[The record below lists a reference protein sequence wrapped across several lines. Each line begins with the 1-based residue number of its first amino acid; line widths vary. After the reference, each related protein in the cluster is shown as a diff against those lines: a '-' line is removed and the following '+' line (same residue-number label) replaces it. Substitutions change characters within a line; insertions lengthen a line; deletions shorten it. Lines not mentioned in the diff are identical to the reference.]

1 MSIDGGCM
9 RRILNLSGKE
19 LFVAKENEDIFIR
32 DGYVFLTGKTL
43 AGYDEAGNKLSVTKN
58 ATLREINSVTSS
70 KRPAYLKD
78 PKNKFYMM
86 PTTRNY
92 SDK

>member
-1 MSIDGGCM
+1 MQ
-9 RRILNLSGKE
+9 RNLIPE
-19 LFVAKENEDIFIR
+19 LTALAKENEDIFIR

-43 AGYDEAGNKLSVTKN
+43 VGYDEAGNKLSVTKN

-70 KRPAYLKD
+70 KRSAYLKD